1 MTKADWL
8 KLYNYIDTA
17 SIESVVEVLDILQQI
32 FDKRLSQIDMEY
44 SRDIEEQDILDFFKN
59 QLIDRSYVVVDA
71 IIMVLANK
79 KKASNKPC

>member
-8 KLYNYIDTA
+8 KLYNYIETA
-17 SIESVVEVLDILQQI
+17 SIESVVSVLGILDQI
-32 FDKRLSQIDMEY
+32 FDKRLSQVDMEY
-44 SRDIEEQDILDFFKN
+44 LRDIDEQDILDFFKN
-59 QLIDRSYVVVDA
+59 QPIDRSYVVFDA

>member
-8 KLYNYIDTA
+8 KLYTYIETA
-17 SIESVVEVLDILQQI
+17 SIESVVSVLGILDQI
-32 FDKRLSQIDMEY
+32 FDKRLSQVDMEY
-44 SRDIEEQDILDFFKN
+44 LRDIDEQDILDFFKN
-59 QLIDRSYVVVDA
+59 QPIDRSYVVFDA